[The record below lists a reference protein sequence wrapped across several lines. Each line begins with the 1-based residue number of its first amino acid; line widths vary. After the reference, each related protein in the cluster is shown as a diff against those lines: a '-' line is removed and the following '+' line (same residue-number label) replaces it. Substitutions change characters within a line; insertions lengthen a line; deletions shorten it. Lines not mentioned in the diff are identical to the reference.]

1 MQLLAIMID
10 FCRWVKTQAVNLN
23 VFESEAS
30 RTNAFHWQTAIV
42 TTRVYLL
49 MLVLAIIIL
58 ITFTS
63 LQNHTETVSVLNP
76 SEIIYDDLYTQYP
89 TTIQCPCKHIS
100 VYYRLFTSILVRYHP
115 ICSSSFIS
123 DRWINILFNANIS
136 FFYPIDFRS
145 SATGQF
151 QLLASLC
158 SLVLASVSDAIDDFL
173 SANFL
178 TPYIFSR
185 LQFDE
190 QIQAQN
196 LFVQISTANIFQNL
210 LHLLR
215 STTYS
220 NRLQTALQTSR
231 SHFFEFNVDNT
242 ASVFSYGPSFIDFRN
257 QFCYCNLRATCFL
270 SSTFYIPAAYAIP
283 NYGAYRQAKLPM
295 ANVTGF
301 VVGCYPIESVLRST
315 LECFFDSSCLNRVL
329 QFFSLSINSTFH
341 CLNNSQTRFHPQDSI
356 ERLVD
361 ELFVEN
367 WTTINSFS
375 LYYAQCEPISCT
387 YTFTR
392 RNDALYVIT
401 KLLSLYGG
409 LTVVLRLLASHTIGW
424 WRKRS
429 YQPSHLI
436 NVNASRSLTEHIHT
450 LWSWI
455 RIQIIE
461 FNLFKTPAT
470 FHDPYELTSS
480 RITTRIYLL
489 VLFLSSTI
497 LVIYTGSNVDK
508 RIINIKNPSK
518 IVYENLFKKFPLT
531 LKCPCDQIVI
541 PYGSFISFSPE
552 YHPVCSSLFVSDEW
566 ILSTRG
572 RYPLAIYPTVKFEES
587 APYFFNTLA
596 TLCSLIQNTL
606 SNAWQIFNRSSLIT
620 AQTLSYEEL
629 IDRSNAT
636 LQQFILNTVAKFT
649 RIRRLISIHS
659 HSMFLA
665 NYNTQF
671 SIPHVNNND
680 THIEFSSLPMIID
693 NCSCVINNEC
703 KKSIG
708 LYSYDDQQLIFE
720 IPNLYI
726 SCSIIQGVLESS
738 LECFFSQSCLDIV
751 QWYII
756 STESIE
762 IPILNASNTRF
773 LPETP
778 ISVLLDSFMIEQWG
792 HHIQYDQYFNQC
804 ATKLCS
810 YTLISRPHSLYVIT
824 VLVSLF
830 CGLSIAWRIILLII
844 IRFLR
849 NLMRPKILPTTDTLT
864 SRHVRFINHIRY
876 VWQSLMNKLLK
887 FNVFENEATWN
898 NECHLR
904 TEILATRIY
913 ILCLGIS
920 ISILIVYT
928 LLIIQTHLI
937 IINNP
942 SLIEF
947 EDLQKNSKYSSTLNC
962 PCQNI
967 SIEYKSFI
975 KIKVNYHQ
983 FCSSDFILNSSIWLN
998 QIYFSQ
1004 ATLIYSY
1011 IDYRLFIVSQFRW
1024 LISLCTLANDTLSDE
1039 LIYFYSNTFVSKN
1052 LQPRESIEQRAN
1064 ATMVQ
1069 FRISTPRTFLRIL
1082 DSIRSIAQGNGIVSS
1097 TMSNWYFF
1105 ALNRN
1110 IEYDSI
1116 WSQSR
1121 FYGKYNDCSCATN
1134 AMCTSQATIN
1144 GSIVPGF
1151 RVGCYALE
1159 ALLQSTLECLYNI
1172 TCINVLKN
1180 MYYFSNI
1187 TFRPL
1192 DLLVSS
1198 PNDTVQTL
1206 IKKLMIVQWETNI
1219 NYDQYYSSC
1228 APLQC
1233 IYFIYERISLMYSIT
1248 TIVGLFGGLTVLLKI
1263 FAPILA
1269 KILRKIQIY
1278 HRQQHIVMA
1287 MAIFEEQ

>member
-158 SLVLASVSDAIDDFL
+158 SLVLTSVSDAIDDFL

-190 QIQAQN
+190 QIQAQS
-196 LFVQISTANIFQNL
+196 LFVQISTENIFQNL

-436 NVNASRSLTEHIHT
+436 NVNAI
-450 LWSWI
+450 
-455 RIQIIE
+455 
-461 FNLFKTPAT
+461 
-470 FHDPYELTSS
+470 
-480 RITTRIYLL
+480 
-489 VLFLSSTI
+489 
-497 LVIYTGSNVDK
+497 
-508 RIINIKNPSK
+508 
-518 IVYENLFKKFPLT
+518 
-531 LKCPCDQIVI
+531 I

-629 IDRSNAT
+629 NDRSNAT

-1287 MAIFEEQ
+1287 MAIFEEQQQQNNND

>member
-1 MQLLAIMID
+1 MTDLG
-10 FCRWVKTQAVNLN
+10 RWMKTQLVELN
-23 VFESEAS
+23 IFESEAS
-30 RTNAFHWQTAIV
+30 RTSAFHLRTAII

-49 MLVLAIIIL
+49 MLVLAITIL
-58 ITFTS
+58 ITFT
-63 LQNHTETVSVLNP
+63 LLKNQTETVSVLNP
-76 SEIIYDDLYTQYP
+76 AEVIYDDLYKKYP

-100 VYYRLFTSILVRYHP
+100 MHYQSFISISVRYHP
-115 ICSSSFIS
+115 ICSSLFIS
-123 DRWINILFNANIS
+123 DRWINILFNTNIS

-158 SLVLASVSDAIDDFL
+158 SLALTSVSDAIDDFL

-178 TPYIFSR
+178 TPDVFSR

-190 QIQAQN
+190 QIRAQSS
-196 LFVQISTANIFQNL
+196 FVQISTANVFQNL
-210 LHLLR
+210 LRLLR

-231 SHFFEFNVDNT
+231 SFLFELNDNNT
-242 ASVFSYGPSFIDFRN
+242 ASVYSWGPAFLDIRRKY
-257 QFCYCNLRATCFL
+257 CYCNLGATCFL
-270 SSTFYIPAAYAIP
+270 PSTFYLPTAYAVP
-283 NYGAYRQAKLPM
+283 TYGVYRGTIRPM

-301 VVGCYPIESVLRST
+301 VAGCYPIESVLRST
-315 LECFFDSSCLNRVL
+315 LECFFDSSCLNTVL

-341 CLNNSQTRFHPQDSI
+341 SLNHNQTRFHPQDPI
-356 ERLVD
+356 ERLVN
-361 ELFVEN
+361 ELFVED
-367 WTTINSFS
+367 WTTIRSFS
-375 LYYAQCEPISCT
+375 SYYAQCEPISCT

-392 RNDALYVIT
+392 HNDVLFVIT
-401 KLLSLYGG
+401 KLLGLYGG
-409 LTVVLRLLASHTIGW
+409 LTIALRLLVSHTIGW
-424 WRKRS
+424 WRTRTNR
-429 YQPSHLI
+429 PRRPT
-436 NVNASRSLTEHIHT
+436 NVN
-450 LWSWI
+450 
-455 RIQIIE
+455 
-461 FNLFKTPAT
+461 
-470 FHDPYELTSS
+470 
-480 RITTRIYLL
+480 TT
-489 VLFLSSTI
+489 
-497 LVIYTGSNVDK
+497 SNVEQQ
-508 RIINIKNPSK
+508 IVTIKNPSK
-518 IVYENLFKKFPLT
+518 IVYENLFKKYPLT
-531 LKCPCDQIVI
+531 LKCPCNQIVI

-552 YHPVCSSLFVSDEW
+552 YHPVCSSLFISDEW
-566 ILSTRG
+566 IISTRG
-572 RYPLAIYPTVKFEES
+572 RTSIDIYPTVKFEES
-587 APYFFNTLA
+587 GPYFFNTLA
-596 TLCSLIQNTL
+596 ALCSLTQSTL

-620 AQTLSYEEL
+620 VQALSYEEL

-636 LQQFILNTVAKFT
+636 LQQFIRNTLAEFK
-649 RIRRLISIHS
+649 RIRRLISTHS

-665 NYNTQF
+665 DYNTKF
-671 SIPHVNNND
+671 STSHVNNND
-680 THIEFSSLPMIID
+680 TFIEFSSLPMIIE
-693 NCSCVINNEC
+693 NCSCAINNEC

-708 LYSYDDQQLIFE
+708 LYSYYDEQLIFE
-720 IPNLYI
+720 IPNLFI

-773 LPETP
+773 LPGTP
-778 ISVLLDSFMIEQWG
+778 IGVLLDSLMIEQWG

-810 YTLISRPHSLYVIT
+810 YTFISHPNPLYVIT
-824 VLVSLF
+824 ILVSLF
-830 CGLSIAWRIILLII
+830 GGLSIAWRIILPIIVGI
-844 IRFLR
+844 IRNR
-849 NLMRPKILPTTDTLT
+849 MRSKIFPTTNIQT
-864 SRHVRFINHIRY
+864 NHPLRLIDHIQY
-876 VWQSLMNKLLK
+876 VWESLKNKLLK

-898 NECHLR
+898 NEYHIR
-904 TEILATRIY
+904 TEILDTRIY

-920 ISILIVYT
+920 IIILIIYT
-928 LLIIQTHLI
+928 LLIIQTQSI

-942 SLIEF
+942 SLIQF
-947 EDLQKNSKYSSTLNC
+947 EHLQKNSKYSSTLNC

-975 KIKVNYHQ
+975 KIKMDYHP

-1011 IDYRLFIVSQFRW
+1011 IDYRLFIVSQFQW
-1024 LISLCTLANDTLSDE
+1024 LISLCTLANETLFDE
-1039 LIYFYSNTFVSKN
+1039 LIRFYSNTFISKH
-1052 LQPRESIEQRAN
+1052 LQSRENFEQQVN
-1064 ATMVQ
+1064 VTIVQ

-1082 DSIRSIAQGNGIVSS
+1082 DTIRSIAQGNSIVSS

-1110 IEYDSI
+1110 VEGDSL

-1121 FYGKYNDCSCATN
+1121 FYGENNNCSCATN

-1187 TFRPL
+1187 TFRSL
-1192 DLLVSS
+1192 DPLVSS
-1198 PNDTVQTL
+1198 SNVTVQTL
-1206 IKKLMIVQWETNI
+1206 INELMIVQWETNV
-1219 NYDQYYSSC
+1219 NYDQYYLSC

-1233 IYFIYERISLMYSIT
+1233 NYSIHERVSLMYIVT
-1248 TIVGLFGGLTVLLKI
+1248 TIIGLFGGLTVVLKI
-1263 FAPILA
+1263 FVPISA
-1269 KILRKIQIY
+1269 KIVRKIRIY
-1278 HRQQHIVMA
+1278 HRQQRTVMT
-1287 MAIFEEQ
+1287 MTTVEEQQQNNNN